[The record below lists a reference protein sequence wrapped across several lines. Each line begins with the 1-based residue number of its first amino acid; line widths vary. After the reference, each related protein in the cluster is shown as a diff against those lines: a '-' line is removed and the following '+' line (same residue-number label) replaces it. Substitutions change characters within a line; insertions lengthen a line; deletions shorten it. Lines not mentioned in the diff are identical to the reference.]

1 MTTTALGLALT
12 WPGQVLLAECDPAG
26 RRVLPGFMADRLR
39 DPAGP
44 GVLGLATRTSPAPGT
59 GFPLEEYVVPISED
73 GRVGLLHGVR
83 DPRNASQLAGSWE
96 PLAKAFTARDGD
108 VLADLGRVGGAE
120 TPVSLLEAADLVVM
134 VLKPT
139 LAQVDAATP
148 RLEVLRGLA
157 PERVALCLV
166 PDGPY
171 SAAEVERVLRL
182 PVLGEPAFSPDDARV
197 LSDGARPR
205 MTFRTSLL
213 MRSLEA
219 LGRRVR
225 TAITEPVVAEA
236 EQVPRPRVP
245 VRAAGKVRR

>member
-12 WPGQVLLAECDPAG
+12 WPRRVLLAECDPAG

-39 DPAGP
+39 GPAGP
-44 GVLGLATRTSPAPGT
+44 GVLGLATRTPQASGT
-59 GFPLEEYVVPISED
+59 ELPLEEYVVPMD
-73 GRVGLLHGVR
+73 GDAELLHGVR
-83 DPRNASQLAGSWE
+83 DPRNVSQLGSLWS

-120 TPVSLLEAADLVVM
+120 TPVALLDAADLVVM

-157 PERVALCLV
+157 PDRLALCLV

-171 SAAEVERVLRL
+171 SAAEVERALKL
-182 PVLGEPAFSPDDARV
+182 PVLGEPAFSPNEARV

-213 MRSLEA
+213 MRSLES
-219 LGRRVR
+219 LGRRLR
-225 TAITEPVVAEA
+225 TAMAEPEA
-236 EQVPRPRVP
+236 KQVPRPRVP
-245 VRAAGKVRR
+245 VRAFGKVRR

>member
-1 MTTTALGLALT
+1 M
-12 WPGQVLLAECDPAG
+12 LLAECDPAG

-39 DPAGP
+39 EPAGP
-44 GVLGLATRTSPAPGT
+44 GLLGLATRTPPATAAGL
-59 GFPLEEYVVPISED
+59 PLEEYVAPISED
-73 GRVGLLHGVR
+73 GKAGLLHGIR
-83 DPRNASQLAGSWE
+83 DPRNAAQLAGVWG

-120 TPVSLLEAADLVVM
+120 TPVALLEAADLVVM

-148 RLEVLRGLA
+148 RLEVLRGLV
-157 PERVALCLV
+157 PGRVALCLV

-171 SAAEVERVLRL
+171 SAAEVERVLKL
-182 PVLGEPAFSPDDARV
+182 PVLGEPAFSPSDARV

-213 MRSLEA
+213 MRSLES

-225 TAITEPVVAEA
+225 AAITEPTVGEA
-236 EQVPRPRVP
+236 DRVPRPRRP
-245 VRAAGKVRR
+245 VRAAGRVRR